1 MKVKR
6 YNSVDTVTTLERKR
20 IIDFLHDHLDEF
32 GDTWE
37 SISNAVDYALNTG
50 PAFGGFVLYVED
62 ENTNEVIGTVVMNH
76 THMKGYIPENIL
88 VYIAVHRDHRG
99 EGLGKILMKEAVNT
113 SNGDIALHVEHDN
126 PAKHLYTKIGFT
138 NPYLEMRYLKNNH

>member
-1 MKVKR
+1 MKIEQ

-37 SISNAVDYALNTG
+37 SISNAVDYALNPG
-50 PAFGGFVLYVED
+50 PAFGGFVLFTEED
-62 ENTNEVIGTVVMNH
+62 NEVVGAVIMNH
-76 THMKGYIPENIL
+76 THMKGYIPENVL

-99 EGLGKILMKEAVNT
+99 KGIGKVLMENAIKTAKGN
-113 SNGDIALHVEHDN
+113 IALHVEHDN
-126 PAKHLYTKIGFT
+126 PALHLYKKVGFT
-138 NPYLEMRYLKNNH
+138 NPYLEMRYYKD